1 MRLNLTIS
9 LEINPEE
16 YPLPIDGDVRDE
28 VEQIIRDTFYDIEGI
43 EVEATA
49 LRAAMRRSRMSR
61 CGRVA
66 IYVICNLIT

>member
-1 MRLNLTIS
+1 MRLQVTIN

-43 EVEATA
+43 EVKTLKASK
-49 LRAAMRRSRMSR
+49 RSMASPSYS
-61 CGRVA
+61 
-66 IYVICNLIT
+66 I

>member
-28 VEQIIRDTFYDIEGI
+28 IEQIIRDSFYDIEGI
-43 EVEATA
+43 EVEKIKTSKRTMASPSYSV
-49 LRAAMRRSRMSR
+49 R
-61 CGRVA
+61 
-66 IYVICNLIT
+66 

>member
-1 MRLNLTIS
+1 MRLQVTIN

-43 EVEATA
+43 EIEAIKTSK
-49 LRAAMRRSRMSR
+49 RSMASTSYPIR
-61 CGRVA
+61 GR
-66 IYVICNLIT
+66 L

>member
-43 EVEATA
+43 EVEVLKTSK
-49 LRAAMRRSRMSR
+49 RS
-61 CGRVA
+61 VA
-66 IYVICNLIT
+66 SPSYPIR